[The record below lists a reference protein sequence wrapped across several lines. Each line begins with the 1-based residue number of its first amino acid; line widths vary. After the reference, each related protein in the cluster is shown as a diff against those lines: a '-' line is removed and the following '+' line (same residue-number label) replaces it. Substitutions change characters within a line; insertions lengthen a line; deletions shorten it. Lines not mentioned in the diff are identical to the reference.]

1 MHRLSIAAAGLVAGA
16 LLAFPGAAHA
26 QSNRYVLD
34 PGHLVVAF
42 LVDHAGF
49 AKVLGRFTSVQGEF
63 EFDPEARTLDSGEVR
78 IGANSVASDDRGR
91 DRHLRGGDFFDV
103 RSHSSIVFRAGE
115 LRLDEDGSGELDGEI
130 EILGIARPIT
140 LQATLNQ
147 QAESPFNDDTVLGG
161 SLRGSLNRSEFG
173 MDYGLD
179 RGWVG
184 DEVEVIIEFEA
195 IRQD

>member
-1 MHRLSIAAAGLVAGA
+1 MHRQSLLAAGLLAGA
-16 LLAFPGAAHA
+16 LVASPGTAHA
-26 QSNRYVLD
+26 QTHSYVLD
-34 PGHLVVAF
+34 PEHLVVAF

-63 EFDPEARTLDSGEVR
+63 AFDPQARSLASGEVR
-78 IGANSVASDDRGR
+78 IGANSVASDDRRR
-91 DRHLRGGDFFDV
+91 DRHLRGSDFFNV

-115 LRLDEDGSGELDGEI
+115 LRLDADGSGELDGEI
-130 EILGIARPIT
+130 EILGVARPIR
-140 LQATLNQ
+140 LQARMNLE
-147 QAESPFNDDTVLGG
+147 AESPFNEDKVLGG
-161 SLRGSLNRSEFG
+161 SLRGTLARSDFG

-184 DEVEVIIEFEA
+184 DEVELIIEFEA